1 MSCGSSRNALGVGV
15 VKHQSTAT
23 LSSWTCLP
31 SLTLAVLPSL
41 TLAVLPSLTRL
52 IAHHPTLSK
61 LLVTSVAVLLV
72 TKLLVTTVA
81 VLLIAK
87 LLVTAVASVLLVA
100 TVAVLLVATVAVL
113 LIPIASPTITA
124 IHLRLGKWAGP

>member
-1 MSCGSSRNALGVGV
+1 MVCGSSRNALGVGV
-15 VKHQSTAT
+15 VKHQSTAA

-31 SLTLAVLPSL
+31 SLTLAILPSL

-52 IAHHPTLSK
+52 ITHHPTLSK

-72 TKLLVTTVA
+72 TKLLVTSVA

-87 LLVTAVASVLLVA
+87 LLVTAVASVLLI
-100 TVAVLLVATVAVL
+100 AVLLVATVASVL

>member
-1 MSCGSSRNALGVGV
+1 MVCGSSRNALGVGV
-15 VKHQSTAT
+15 VKHQSTAA

-41 TLAVLPSLTRL
+41 TGL

-87 LLVTAVASVLLVA
+87 LLVTAVASVLLI
-100 TVAVLLVATVAVL
+100 AVLLVATVASVL